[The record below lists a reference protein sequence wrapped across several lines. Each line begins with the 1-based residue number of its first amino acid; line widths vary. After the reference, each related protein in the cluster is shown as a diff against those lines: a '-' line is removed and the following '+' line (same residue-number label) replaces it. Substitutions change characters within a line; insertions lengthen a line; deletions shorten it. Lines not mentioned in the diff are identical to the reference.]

1 MNNKNVDIA
10 DSSDV
15 LDRVIV
21 SAYHIVT
28 SNFSWAQWLDQLI
41 EIVGAQEAWIE
52 SRETGS
58 EAGCEAESVVRMVAH
73 ASRPGDRSM
82 EFVSCVI
89 VRNDTHSD
97 VMVLRGRDV
106 QAARPFIEELQPH
119 VARVLQL
126 RRHLD
131 AGRERLKLLATAL
144 TDSMSVGVLVLHRS
158 SHMVVSC
165 NAAARHVVG
174 RNNILAIVNGRLV
187 LTRHSE
193 AARFSDAIESVQ
205 DSNEGLGRPVILG
218 AGERAVSLLC
228 YRLDRFRGSNISED
242 VREFVAVFMSSVE
255 DPPPI
260 RSEYLKTEFSLTP
273 KEIRLSL
280 GLAQGRS
287 VEVLATDFH
296 LSRHTLR
303 AQLKSVLRKTGVR
316 SQSGLVRL
324 LLEDPRLLFAPSVH
338 HTQSSLWS

>member
-1 MNNKNVDIA
+1 VNNKNVDIA
-10 DSSDV
+10 DLSDV

-52 SRETGS
+52 SREAGG
-58 EAGCEAESVVRMVAH
+58 EAGRESESVIRMVAH

-82 EFVSCVI
+82 EFISCV
-89 VRNDTHSD
+89 VARNGADSD

-126 RRHLD
+126 RRYLD
-131 AGRERLKLLATAL
+131 AGRERLKLMATAL
-144 TDSMSVGVLVLHRS
+144 TDSMSVGVLVLHGS

-165 NAAARHVVG
+165 NAAARHIVG

-193 AARFSDAIESVQ
+193 GTRFRDAIESVQ
-205 DSNEGLGRPVILG
+205 NSTNGMGRHVILG
-218 AGERAVSLLC
+218 TGEHIVSLLC
-228 YRLDRFRGSNISED
+228 YRLDRFRDSNISED
-242 VREFVAVFMSSVE
+242 VREFVAVFISSAE
-255 DPPPI
+255 ELPAI

-338 HTQSSLWS
+338 PTQSSLWS

>member
-28 SNFSWAQWLDQLI
+28 GNFSWTQWLDQLI

-52 SRETGS
+52 SRE
-58 EAGCEAESVVRMVAH
+58 AESVVRKVAH
-73 ASRPGDRSM
+73 ASRPGERSM
-82 EFVSCVI
+82 EFVSCVV
-89 VRNDTHSD
+89 VRNGDDSD
-97 VMVLRGRDV
+97 VMVLRGQNV
-106 QAARPFIEELQPH
+106 QAAMPFIEELQPH
-119 VARVLQL
+119 VGRVLQL
-126 RRHLD
+126 RRYLD
-131 AGRERLKLLATAL
+131 AGRERLKLMATAL
-144 TDSMSVGVLVLHRS
+144 TDSMSVGVLVLHAS
-158 SHMVVSC
+158 SHMVASS
-165 NAAARHVVG
+165 NAAARHIVG

-187 LTRHSE
+187 LIRHSE
-193 AARFSDAIESVQ
+193 AARFRDAVESAL
-205 DSNEGLGRPVILG
+205 DPANGLGRHVILG
-218 AGERAVSLLC
+218 AGEHVVSLLC
-228 YRLDRFRGSNISED
+228 YRLDRFRGSNLSED
-242 VREFVAVFMSSVE
+242 LREFVAVFISSAE
-255 DPPPI
+255 DLPAI

-338 HTQSSLWS
+338 QTQSSSWS